1 MDPPRPHVILICSIA
16 GAAHFGHVIKV
27 AFARLH
33 CPFLD
38 EYFVAKCFELC
49 RQRVEIPIKLSVYFS
64 PFVYH
69 LFTSVEAQ
77 YYLFYLLGCAF
88 FHPY

>member
-33 CPFLD
+33 CPFLN
-38 EYFVAKCFELC
+38 
-49 RQRVEIPIKLSVYFS
+49 
-64 PFVYH
+64 
-69 LFTSVEAQ
+69 
-77 YYLFYLLGCAF
+77 
-88 FHPY
+88 